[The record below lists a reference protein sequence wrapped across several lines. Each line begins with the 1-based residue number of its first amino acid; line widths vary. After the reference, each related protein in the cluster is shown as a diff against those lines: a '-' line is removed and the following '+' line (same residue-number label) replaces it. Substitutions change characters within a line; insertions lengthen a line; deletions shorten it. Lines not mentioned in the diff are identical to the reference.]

1 MDRVGIRELK
11 AKLSSYIER
20 VRNGEQVIITEHGE
34 EVGIICPITRE
45 RKSILALVKS
55 GDAQW
60 SGDKPKGIK
69 GIKIKDKPLSQ
80 TILEEL
86 L

>member
-20 VRNGEQVIITEHGE
+20 VHNGERIIITEHGE
-34 EVGIICPITRE
+34 EVGIISPISQG
-45 RKSILALVKS
+45 RKKILSIVKA
-55 GDAQW
+55 GEAQW
-60 SGDKPKGIK
+60 SGDKPKGIR
-69 GIKIKDKPLSQ
+69 GIRVRNKPMSQ